1 MLQPHKQTNKHTHK
15 QLYLYNI
22 RTIDHAICAFNLPT
36 QYNAPGQEG
45 IIDEK
50 DKVRLKVDPTKLSLD
65 DITTTQMEEIV
76 DSWMKFITKIFRDAA
91 EKVGY

>member
-1 MLQPHKQTNKHTHK
+1 M
-15 QLYLYNI
+15 YN

-50 DKVRLKVDPTKLSLD
+50 DKIRVKVDPTKLSLD

-91 EKVGY
+91 EKVDY